1 MADINYDQMPF
12 RCFPASWEPEI
23 RGLLVSIADR
33 LTPAQRAAFRL
44 TDVKEKH
51 GELRVYWGFNDGCE
65 PLDPDIDAE
74 IEALIET
81 TSRNVA
87 VEVKSP

>member
-1 MADINYDQMPF
+1 MADIDYDQMPF
-12 RCFPASWEPEI
+12 RCFPSSWEPEI
-23 RGLLVSIADR
+23 RGLLVGIAGL

-65 PLDPDIDAE
+65 PLDAATDDA
-74 IEALIET
+74 IEALIDAASRKVET
-81 TSRNVA
+81 LA
-87 VEVKSP
+87 

>member
-23 RGLLVSIADR
+23 RCLLVSIAAQ

-44 TDVKEKH
+44 DDVKEKR
-51 GELRVYWGFNDGCE
+51 GELCIYWGFNDGCE
-65 PLDPDIDAE
+65 PLDAATDDA
-74 IEALIET
+74 IEALVDAA
-81 TSRNVA
+81 SRT
-87 VEVKSP
+87 VEALA